1 MKSTVFANIGLVGL
15 LGLLGC
21 TPQSPSPDQIRQN
34 TANATATAARDA
46 KAMAQGVF
54 DGLKKKGPMNI
65 NRASAADLE
74 TLPGIDHAAAD
85 RIIAGRPYKNS
96 IELERRKIISKAE
109 YNKIANQIE
118 AQ

>member
-1 MKSTVFANIGLVGL
+1 MKSTALASIGLVGL
-15 LGLLGC
+15 FGLLGC

-54 DGLKKKGPMNI
+54 DGLKKKGPINI